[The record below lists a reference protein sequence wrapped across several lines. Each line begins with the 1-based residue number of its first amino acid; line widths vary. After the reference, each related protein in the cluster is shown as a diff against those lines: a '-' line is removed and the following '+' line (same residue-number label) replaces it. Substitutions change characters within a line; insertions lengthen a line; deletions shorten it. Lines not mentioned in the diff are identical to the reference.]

1 MKVTFSQGYLQIL
14 FEAWQQSS
22 LTGCAPA
29 ALVAAW
35 PSFALY
41 GESTAQYWNSCGEA
55 VCRGCVM
62 VLVVM
67 CVVCRLG
74 GLGRKPCNLHWLMQF
89 LLNKSSLVRSVD

>member
-1 MKVTFSQGYLQIL
+1 ML

-41 GESTAQYWNSCGEA
+41 VESMALHSHACGEA
-55 VCRGCVM
+55 RCRGGWA
-62 VLVVM
+62 
-67 CVVCRLG
+67 G
-74 GLGRKPCNLHWLMQF
+74 G
-89 LLNKSSLVRSVD
+89 RSVCVRRGQKARFSGNFLYTYKR

>member
-1 MKVTFSQGYLQIL
+1 ML

-41 GESTAQYWNSCGEA
+41 GESTAQYWHACGEA
-55 VCRGCVM
+55 VCRGCGV
-62 VLVVM
+62 VLVDM
-67 CVVCRLG
+67 CVLCVCVCVGWLK
-74 GLGRKPCNLHWLMQF
+74 KPCNSHWLKQIP
-89 LLNKSSLVRSVD
+89 LNKS

>member
-1 MKVTFSQGYLQIL
+1 MKVTFSQGYLQML

-41 GESTAQYWNSCGEA
+41 GESTAQYWHACGEA
-55 VCRGCVM
+55 VCRGCGV
-62 VLVVM
+62 VLVDM
-67 CVVCRLG
+67 CVLCVCVYVWVG
-74 GLGRKPCNLHWLMQF
+74 
-89 LLNKSSLVRSVD
+89 